1 MPTLDLVKNSQYVA
15 KSLAKKRAQ
24 VGDQEY
30 SRLEEEEKRIYRGKK
45 KASKA
50 SFPPMVWFVYFQ

>member
-24 VGDQEY
+24 VGDEEY
-30 SRLEEEEKRIYRGKK
+30 RRIEAEPKRIFRGKK
-45 KASKA
+45 KAAKA
-50 SFPPMVWFVYFQ
+50 S